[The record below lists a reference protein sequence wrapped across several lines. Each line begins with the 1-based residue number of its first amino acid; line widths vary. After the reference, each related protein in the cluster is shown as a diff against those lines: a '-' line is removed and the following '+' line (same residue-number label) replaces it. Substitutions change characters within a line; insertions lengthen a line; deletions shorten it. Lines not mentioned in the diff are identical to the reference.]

1 MKATMKDA
9 KVVTLLSAI
18 YQRLNL
24 LEQHV
29 GLLKLATLDKDISA
43 PSGRT
48 FGSLRG
54 AWRGIDISEEDI
66 EKAQISLPNDL

>member
-1 MKATMKDA
+1 MKATMKDVE
-9 KVVTLLSAI
+9 VVTLLSAI

-29 GLLKLATLDKDISA
+29 GLLKLATLDKNISS
-43 PSGRT
+43 PSRRT
-48 FGSLRG
+48 FKSLRG
-54 AWRGIDISEEDI
+54 AWTGTNISEEEI